1 MKSDLSPHNGVFERK
16 YLPIETANT
25 TNGGMNFCGRTTAEQ
40 AAFRLVLA
48 NVGGLLLL
56 QFPVEYP
63 AYACS
68 CRIYIVQLL
77 LLCFFFN
84 DVLIMIF
91 YVV

>member
-1 MKSDLSPHNGVFERK
+1 MKSDLSPHSGVFERK
-16 YLPIETANT
+16 YLPIEMTNT
-25 TNGGMNFCGRTTAEQ
+25 TNGAVNFCGRTTAEQ

-68 CRIYIVQLL
+68 CRIYCTTSSSL
-77 LLCFFFN
+77 
-84 DVLIMIF
+84 F
-91 YVV
+91 YFLMMY

>member
-1 MKSDLSPHNGVFERK
+1 MKSDLSPHNAVFERK

-68 CRIYIVQLL
+68 CRIYCTTSSSLFL
-77 LLCFFFN
+77 F
-84 DVLIMIF
+84 
-91 YVV
+91 